1 MWLYKNESFS
11 NIILV
16 TNVVDLSFTLYLDL
30 ESLEKK
36 IKYQFKKIKVIEIYK
51 NNTKKFKK
59 TII

>member
-51 NNTKKFKK
+51 NNT
-59 TII
+59 